1 MVDKVFSVY
10 DLHDENLLLQKATIK
25 AEISVLLE
33 EKTQLENKLQETINI
48 VAVEMQSLQKEI
60 DATHG
65 QILLNNNAIADS
77 EDEKTRLTSEIEP
90 LRYKKNEIKSEITK
104 LEEQHLNTVNA
115 HENERDSYV
124 SRIQELKETLENT
137 ETQFDS
143 LIGVKTTELQK
154 ILVELAEKQVFIEKL
169 IKYEKVSNA
178 RFIQEVQKLLDK
190 RGIKLDVF
198 KEVQKHIK

>member
-90 LRYKKNEIKSEITK
+90 LRYKKNQIQSEITK